1 MGTSHPKEELA
12 EIDEGKEDIVA
23 NKKDF
28 FHVPW
33 DKHESSGCCFSKT
46 LVESHLFSSFFVQE
60 R

>member
-1 MGTSHPKEELA
+1 MAQLDRWILGHPKEELA

-33 DKHESSGCCFSKT
+33 DKYESSDFSFEN
-46 LVESHLFSSFFVQE
+46 VG
-60 R
+60 